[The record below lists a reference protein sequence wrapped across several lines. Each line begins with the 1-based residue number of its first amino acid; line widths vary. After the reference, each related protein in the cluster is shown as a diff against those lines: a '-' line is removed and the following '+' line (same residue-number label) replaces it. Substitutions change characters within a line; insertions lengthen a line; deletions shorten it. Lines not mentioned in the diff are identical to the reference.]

1 LEGASPALAGPKLRS
16 GKLNFPCDTS
26 FLNAVFE
33 FGGNMSLA
41 NLANIGEFIGGI
53 AVIFSLIYLAFQI
66 RQNTKTVRAATELD
80 TGRQWSEFHAR
91 VAHSIDMA
99 DIWEKA
105 LGNPEDLTVTEK
117 RRFFWL
123 LAEYFSLVESLFR
136 QRQLGFLGQD
146 SWILQRNTVAG
157 LLLHPIVESWWNSG
171 ASPYSP
177 EFKNSINMARADI
190 GGGVRIH
197 TSLEDI

>member
-1 LEGASPALAGPKLRS
+1 
-16 GKLNFPCDTS
+16 
-26 FLNAVFE
+26 
-33 FGGNMSLA
+33 MSLA

-91 VAHSIDMA
+91 VAHSRDMA

-123 LAEYFSLVESLFR
+123 LAEYFSIVESLFR
-136 QRQLGFLGQD
+136 QRHLGFLVQD
-146 SWILQRNTVAG
+146 SWILQRNTVVG

-171 ASPYSP
+171 ATPYSP

-190 GGGVRIH
+190 GNGVKTH
-197 TSLEDI
+197 TSLEEI